1 MKQVCKMTLNLTSV
15 IKTSEFKHLI
25 EKGELHFDW
34 DDFIFKHF
42 AKFGNLLSIYT
53 TEDYMTENNSVE
65 KVCKFSGSIDFDK
78 DMLDTLVNELNTFT
92 KYFKT
97 NWKGE
102 CLIDGENFNLQ
113 LLNSK

>member
-1 MKQVCKMTLNLTSV
+1 
-15 IKTSEFKHLI
+15 
-25 EKGELHFDW
+25 
-34 DDFIFKHF
+34 
-42 AKFGNLLSIYT
+42 
-53 TEDYMTENNSVE
+53 MTENNTVE

-78 DMLDTLVNELNTFT
+78 DMLDTLANELNTFT

-102 CLIDGENFNLQ
+102 CLINGENFNLQ